1 MTPDI
6 ALIKLARP
14 VEMFNS
20 TVRPICLASPGVLE
34 RPLCPDMSKD
44 RGQHWSYQSVYRWN
58 YFQCATIHSKV
69 KTILFNPISLDST
82 FPFYIPFLWC
92 GLPNTWEQ
100 NKKKGVWNISPDS
113 TLLGVTDA

>member
-14 VEMFNS
+14 VQMFNS

-44 RGQHWSYQSVYRWN
+44 RGQYWVRLTLPALG
-58 YFQCATIHSKV
+58 FKLMLPATN
-69 KTILFNPISLDST
+69 ILVEMLQPAS
-82 FPFYIPFLWC
+82 
-92 GLPNTWEQ
+92 
-100 NKKKGVWNISPDS
+100 
-113 TLLGVTDA
+113 

>member
-44 RGQHWSYQSVYRWN
+44 RGQHGSYQSVYRWN
-58 YFQCATIHSKV
+58 YFQCATIHLKV
-69 KTILFNPISLDST
+69 KIILFNPISLASI
-82 FPFYIPFLWC
+82 FPSHI
-92 GLPNTWEQ
+92 
-100 NKKKGVWNISPDS
+100 
-113 TLLGVTDA
+113 LLSVLV

>member
-14 VEMFNS
+14 VQMFNS

-44 RGQHWSYQSVYRWN
+44 RGQYWVRLTLPAYVGTGAVLVSCLIIFLSAEVDIDY
-58 YFQCATIHSKV
+58 SKGITKSMLV
-69 KTILFNPISLDST
+69 EL
-82 FPFYIPFLWC
+82 
-92 GLPNTWEQ
+92 
-100 NKKKGVWNISPDS
+100 
-113 TLLGVTDA
+113 

>member
-14 VEMFNS
+14 VQMFNS

-44 RGQHWSYQSVYRWN
+44 RGQYWVRLTLPAYVGTGAVLVSCLII
-58 YFQCATIHSKV
+58 FFFFFLGFKLMLPATN
-69 KTILFNPISLDST
+69 ILVEMLQPAS
-82 FPFYIPFLWC
+82 
-92 GLPNTWEQ
+92 
-100 NKKKGVWNISPDS
+100 
-113 TLLGVTDA
+113 

>member
-14 VEMFNS
+14 VQMFNS

-44 RGQHWSYQSVYRWN
+44 RGQYWVRLTLPAYVGTGAVLVSCLIIFFLFFFRIQVNAPCYQ
-58 YFQCATIHSKV
+58 HS
-69 KTILFNPISLDST
+69 
-82 FPFYIPFLWC
+82 
-92 GLPNTWEQ
+92 G
-100 NKKKGVWNISPDS
+100 
-113 TLLGVTDA
+113 

>member
-14 VEMFNS
+14 VQMFNS

-44 RGQHWSYQSVYRWN
+44 RGQYWVRLTLPAYVGTGAVLVSCLIIII
-58 YFQCATIHSKV
+58 FFFLGFKLMLPATN
-69 KTILFNPISLDST
+69 ILVEMLQPAS
-82 FPFYIPFLWC
+82 
-92 GLPNTWEQ
+92 
-100 NKKKGVWNISPDS
+100 
-113 TLLGVTDA
+113 

>member
-14 VEMFNS
+14 VQMFNS

-44 RGQHWSYQSVYRWN
+44 RGQYWVRL
-58 YFQCATIHSKV
+58 A
-69 KTILFNPISLDST
+69 
-82 FPFYIPFLWC
+82 
-92 GLPNTWEQ
+92 LP
-100 NKKKGVWNISPDS
+100 
-113 TLLGVTDA
+113 A